1 MMHLIESLLMEDC
14 NVQHVSFCHKAC
26 LDILASIFPDQY
38 GNGGNAML
46 KVEKQLQVSFEMP
59 FRWMWP
65 SKPFKFCDY
74 YLSPS
79 PIKEKFLGTPNHL
92 ESKYRP

>member
-1 MMHLIESLLMEDC
+1 MLGGGGGNNNGSVLGNGNEEWY
-14 NVQHVSFCHKAC
+14 
-26 LDILASIFPDQY
+26 QY
-38 GNGGNAML
+38 GKGGNAML